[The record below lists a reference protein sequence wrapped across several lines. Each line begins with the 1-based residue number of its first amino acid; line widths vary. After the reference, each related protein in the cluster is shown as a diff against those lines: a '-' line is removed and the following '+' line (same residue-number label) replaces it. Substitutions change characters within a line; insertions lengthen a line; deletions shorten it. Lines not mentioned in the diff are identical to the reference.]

1 NKLRTQLSRLFLMN
15 TFIIFTCF
23 SDGPENVQIKGPN
36 KVNIKGTLKLTCSA
50 ESTPSARFTW
60 FLNGTE
66 ILTNSAEYIKEEV
79 ELSDSGNYTC
89 QAWNNI
95 TERTSSS
102 VVHGLTWLKKPGSTN
117 DRIRCVVVTGQFKM

>member
-1 NKLRTQLSRLFLMN
+1 MN
-15 TFIIFTCF
+15 AFIIFTCF

-36 KVNIKGTLKLTCSA
+36 EIKIKGILKLTCSA
-50 ESTPSARFTW
+50 ESTPTARFTW

-66 ILTNSAEYIKEEV
+66 KLTNSAEYIKEEV

-102 VVHGLTWLKKPGSTN
+102 VVHGLT
-117 DRIRCVVVTGQFKM
+117 VTGTCMY